1 MSKVVRVQD
10 GDYKVVTQQN
20 GTITLDTGNQIGRV
34 IVTGD
39 LTVLGNS
46 TTVDSET
53 LAVKDNII
61 YLNVGEQ
68 SSGVSLVT
76 SGFTIERGTVSDASF
91 LFDESLS
98 HTSPTGVTRAG
109 AFTFVDAVGN
119 LIGLKFNSLQTG
131 GGDLAINTGVTG
143 SGVISVSQVPD
154 YELRVTDDDD
164 IPNKKWI
171 NDYVAASSG
180 VALVDRFYRF
190 NSGTSTPYNTGARSY
205 DTDAGDATSKVT
217 IEVDG
222 TTRAEVT
229 STGLAVIGTFTVGDL
244 ELASNTITTTLTDTN
259 LSLSGN
265 GTGLVYINDTLSLAN
280 QGSAPSSSAGQNK
293 IYSSA
298 TIGTGGTGIKFVNTT
313 TNGELISSKK
323 ALLYSLLF

>member
-53 LAVKDNII
+53 LAIKDNIL

-68 SSGVSLVT
+68 GAGVTLVT
-76 SGFTIERGTVSDASF
+76 SGLSIERGTETDASF

-98 HTSPTGVTRAG
+98 YTTPLGVTRQG
-109 AFTFVDAVGN
+109 AFKFTDGSNN

-131 GGDLAINTGVTG
+131 GGDFAINTGATG
-143 SGVISVSQVPD
+143 TGVISVSQVPD
-154 YELRVTDDDD
+154 YELRVTDPDD
-164 IPNKKWI
+164 IPNLQFLY
-171 NDYVAASSG
+171 DYIAASSG
-180 VALVDRFYRF
+180 VALVDNFYRF
-190 NSGTSTPYNTGARSY
+190 DGTLLTPYNTGGRSY
-205 DTDAGDATSKVT
+205 DTAAGDPVSKIT
-217 IEVDG
+217 FEVDG
-222 TTRAEVT
+222 TTRTEVT
-229 STGLAVIGTFTVGDL
+229 ATGLEVTGKITVGDL
-244 ELASNTITTTLTDTN
+244 ELTSNTITTTAVDSN

-265 GTGLVYINDTLSLAN
+265 GTGLVYINDALALAN
-280 QGSAPSSSAGQNK
+280 QASAPASSAGQNK